1 VLPGSLRSACKAIRS
16 ARVFREK
23 GVWSSVRS
31 SLGLV
36 PVLALC
42 ADRGLWFAGGNAGG
56 VGGEGLLKLLHDGG
70 RSVKY
75 RRSTSEPAAT
85 FEGAPVMVRRRSTSE
100 RLARVAVS
108 PLTATDD
115 ARSPARGGEK
125 AAGGTEVQTSMQH
138 PLMSVHEGGA
148 LDEAKADAEWLE
160 AWRILAE
167 AYDVALTSLS
177 PCHPRR
183 DDLAAIARDVR
194 LAAQL
199 PASRRL
205 RFA

>member
-56 VGGEGLLKLLHDGG
+56 VGGEGLLKLLHDG
-70 RSVKY
+70 
-75 RRSTSEPAAT
+75 
-85 FEGAPVMVRRRSTSE
+85 APVKVRRRSTSE